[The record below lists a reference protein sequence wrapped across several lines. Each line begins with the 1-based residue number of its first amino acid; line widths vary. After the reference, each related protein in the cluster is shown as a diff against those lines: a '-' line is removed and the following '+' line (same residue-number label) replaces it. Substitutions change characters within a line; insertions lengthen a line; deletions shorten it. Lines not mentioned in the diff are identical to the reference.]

1 MNKILAEILEIP
13 KKATAILDAPLQKLP
28 LGVPYLGMGS
38 SYFAPLA
45 FKYMGINIYPEM
57 ASEYFNYL
65 SYEKKKPSGVI
76 LSQSGKSTE
85 ALWCTQLFDKYVA
98 VSNYPDNPL
107 SHAPNVSNVVLMRAG
122 EEHYSSS
129 KTYINTLLILFK
141 GLGFDPSVSVALLA
155 KNMDKY
161 AAQGKQ
167 MAEKVFELINNNKI
181 YGIYITGSGPNI
193 ATALKA
199 P

>member
-13 KKATAILDAPLQKLP
+13 EKAKVILDAPLQKLP

-57 ASEYFNYL
+57 ASEYANYL
-65 SYEKKKPSGVI
+65 SDDQKKPLGVI
-76 LSQSGKSTE
+76 LSQSGRSTE
-85 ALWCTQLFDKYVA
+85 ALWCVPLFDKYIA
-98 VSNYPDNPL
+98 ISNYPENPL
-107 SHAPNVSNVVLMRAG
+107 SNASNVLDVVHMRAG

-129 KTYINTLLILFK
+129 KTYTNTLLVLFK
-141 GLGFDPSVSVALLA
+141 GFSFDPSVSVSLLI

-167 MAEKVFELINNNKI
+167 M
-181 YGIYITGSGPNI
+181 P
-193 ATALKA
+193 
-199 P
+199 